1 MNILSTLFSIQ
12 LNPNIVQVFYLQPQH
27 PGQEFLIPW
36 LPSQDGKVFPSKLA
50 VTLAKGHHGKHWQEH
65 LRQLQNTFL
74 KKTIEGLAQSYS
86 M

>member
-1 MNILSTLFSIQ
+1 MNISSTLFSIR
-12 LNPNIVQVFYLQPQH
+12 LNRNTVQVFYLQPQH
-27 PGQEFLIPW
+27 QGQEFLIPW
-36 LPSQDGKVFPSKLA
+36 LPSQDGKVFPSKSA
-50 VTLAKGHHGKHWQEH
+50 VTLATGHRGKHWQEH